1 MKTEV
6 CWSIGHVMIHD
17 SDTKWN
23 IMKIEISRSTN
34 LSLAVYA
41 TQWAALVNVLAKNA
55 KEDPEPRVVL
65 TLQTWGTSSTRFID
79 SVGLNCPE
87 L

>member
-1 MKTEV
+1 M
-6 CWSIGHVMIHD
+6 MIHD

-23 IMKIEISRSTN
+23 IMKIEIS
-34 LSLAVYA
+34 LAVYT
-41 TQWAALVNVLAKNA
+41 TQWAALVNVLAKNT

-65 TLQTWGTSSTRFID
+65 TLQTWGTSPTHFID
-79 SVGLNCPE
+79 IVGLNCPE

>member
-23 IMKIEISRSTN
+23 IMNTEISRSTN
-34 LSLAVYA
+34 LSLAVYT
-41 TQWAALVNVLAKNA
+41 TQWAALVPAKNA
-55 KEDPEPRVVL
+55 EEDPEPRVVL
-65 TLQTWGTSSTRFID
+65 TLQTWGTSPTHFID

>member
-1 MKTEV
+1 
-6 CWSIGHVMIHD
+6 MIHD

-23 IMKIEISRSTN
+23 IMNTEISRSTN
-34 LSLAVYA
+34 LSLAVYT
-41 TQWAALVNVLAKNA
+41 TQWAALVPANNA
-55 KEDPEPRVVL
+55 EEDPEPRVVL
-65 TLQTWGTSSTRFID
+65 TLQTWGTSPTHFID